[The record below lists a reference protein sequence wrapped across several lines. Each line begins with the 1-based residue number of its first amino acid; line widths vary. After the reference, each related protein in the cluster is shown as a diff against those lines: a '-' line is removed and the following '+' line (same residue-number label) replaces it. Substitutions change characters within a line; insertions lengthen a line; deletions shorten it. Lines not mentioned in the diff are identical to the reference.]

1 MDQPSEWQMKLF
13 LVDRSIKDEA
23 ALVDDPRRARRVWY
37 WMMAWVLASFA
48 AIFVLAP
55 NTDSVPELAAIL
67 FASALL
73 GRGTLIT
80 MRRMQ
85 AYRNGWID
93 GRTSLL
99 HSMKEA
105 ERRGM
110 SLEEWEQ
117 TEIERVSQVMS
128 R

>member
-1 MDQPSEWQMKLF
+1 MEPRGWQFKVFM
-13 LVDRSIKDEA
+13 VDRSIKDEA

-37 WMMAWVLASFA
+37 WMVAWMLAGLG

-55 NTDSVPELAAIL
+55 NTDSALELVAVL
-67 FASALL
+67 FVSTMI
-73 GRGTLIT
+73 GRATLIT

-85 AYRNGWID
+85 AYRNGWLD
-93 GRTSLL
+93 GRKGLL
-99 HSMKEA
+99 DSMKEA

-117 TEIERVSQVMS
+117 TEIERVAQVMS